1 MPKSQK
7 TKSKIVRMLAIER
20 EKTKG
25 SFTRAKSDASRESK
39 TLQKTYL
46 IFFFFLAFFYI
57 WRFPARDRI
66 GATAAGVRHSHSNMG
81 SWPCL

>member
-7 TKSKIVRMLAIER
+7 TRSKIVRMLAIER

-46 IFFFFLAFFYI
+46 IFFFLFGFFLHMEV
-57 WRFPARDRI
+57 P
-66 GATAAGVRHSHSNMG
+66 S
-81 SWPCL
+81 